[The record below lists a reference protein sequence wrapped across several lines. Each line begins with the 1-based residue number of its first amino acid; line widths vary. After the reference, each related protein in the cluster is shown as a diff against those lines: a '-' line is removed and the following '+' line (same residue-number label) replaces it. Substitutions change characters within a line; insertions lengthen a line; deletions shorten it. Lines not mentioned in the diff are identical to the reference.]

1 MKMYAKDYRV
11 RAHETCKPYEN
22 DLALI
27 CFVYSLMMGALGGLS
42 YIGIGAVGLLVVAG
56 PFVFS
61 WILIIKKVYAKEKP
75 EMGDLFKGFDYFAKA
90 LVVYLLK
97 TLYTFLWSLLF
108 IIPGIIKTY
117 SYAMAEYIMLDDSE
131 ISANDAI
138 TKSRE
143 MMNGHK
149 WELFCLEFS
158 YIGWIIL
165 CMLTAGILFFW
176 VGPRMQAARY
186 AFYLNISGKSEVK
199 EEVVEQVE
207 VVE

>member
-1 MKMYAKDYRV
+1 MTMHAKDYRV

-22 DLALI
+22 TLALI
-27 CFVYSLMMGALGGLS
+27 YLVYSLMLGALGGLS
-42 YIGIGAVGLLVVAG
+42 YIGIGAVGLLIVTG
-56 PFVFS
+56 PFLFS
-61 WILIIKKVYAKEKP
+61 WIIIIKKVFAKEKP
-75 EMGDLFKGFDYFAKA
+75 EVGDLFKGFDYFTKA

-108 IIPGIIKTY
+108 IIPGIIKNFSY
-117 SYAMAEYIMLDDSE
+117 SMAEYIMLDDPE

-149 WELFCLEFS
+149 WELFCLIFS
-158 YIGWIIL
+158 YIGWMLL
-165 CMLTAGILFFW
+165 CILTAGILFLW
-176 VGPRMQAARY
+176 VGPRMEAARY